1 MASWTVVG
9 TSLPVVLQGQNGHLD
24 FVIADRLTD
33 LLSDNVTIINNIIRG
48 FQDEEFD
55 PNECS
60 LFQTSTTLV

>member
-1 MASWTVVG
+1 MASWTATL
-9 TSLPVVLQGQNGHLD
+9 TSLLQKLN
-24 FVIADRLTD
+24 DRLTD

-60 LFQTSTTLV
+60 LFQTLTTLV